1 MFIVVQY
8 KIIYILI
15 IMKKIN
21 NSKKNNLIKKLFIKL
36 CRLIGFEIIDQSNLN
51 LPVSK
56 KTATDNLGKIGKK
69 IITLPLGETKISRPV
84 KSLDIIIKTCTSIN
98 LVTQNKKRIFEKNK
112 SDYTFRTINSLINS
126 LNFSKNFLK
135 DIDIKIYIIDDNS
148 KKEDLEKI
156 CKIIAK
162 INIKFEIINLD
173 LEKFKQIK
181 VLNKN
186 NPSIEKNMRA
196 TMASILTSFN
206 IAKEKSNDLVYFVE
220 DDYIHKKETII
231 EMVSTYEKI
240 ATELDRELFLCPVD
254 YPYLY
259 KKLDNSNILIG
270 NNYHWRTVNESL
282 LTFLTSKDL
291 INKYWNELLLMAE
304 NEHSPF
310 ETPLHKIY
318 EKELCLS
325 PIPSLA
331 MHCTNVNSIFGLSP
345 NMNWKKLW
353 DENEI

>member
-1 MFIVVQY
+1 
-8 KIIYILI
+8 
-15 IMKKIN
+15 MKKIN

-56 KTATDNLGKIGKK
+56 KTATDNLGQIGKK

-135 DIDIKIYIIDDNS
+135 DVGIKIYIIDDNS

-156 CKIIAK
+156 CKMIAK

-186 NPSIEKNMRA
+186 NPAIEKNMRA

-206 IAKEKSNDLVYFVE
+206 IAKEKSDDLVYFVE

>member
-1 MFIVVQY
+1 
-8 KIIYILI
+8 
-15 IMKKIN
+15 MKKIDN
-21 NSKKNNLIKKLFIKL
+21 TKKNSLVKKLFVKL
-36 CRLIGFEIIDQSNLN
+36 CRIIGFEIIDQSDLN
-51 LPVSK
+51 LPVSNK
-56 KTATDNLGKIGKK
+56 SSADNLGDLGKK
-69 IITLPLGETKISRPV
+69 IISIPLGETKISRPV
-84 KSLDIIIKTCTSIN
+84 KSIDIIIKTCTAVN
-98 LVTQNKKRIFEKNK
+98 LVTQNKKRIFEKDK
-112 SDYTFRTINSLINS
+112 SEYTFRTINSLINS

-156 CKIIAK
+156 RKIIAK

-186 NPSIEKNMRA
+186 NPTIEKNMRA

-231 EMVSTYEKI
+231 EMISAYEKI

>member
-1 MFIVVQY
+1 
-8 KIIYILI
+8 
-15 IMKKIN
+15 MKKIN

-56 KTATDNLGKIGKK
+56 KTATDNLGQIGKK

-231 EMVSTYEKI
+231 EMISTYEKI

>member
-1 MFIVVQY
+1 
-8 KIIYILI
+8 
-15 IMKKIN
+15 MKKIN

-56 KTATDNLGKIGKK
+56 KTATDNLGQIGKK

-148 KKEDLEKI
+148 KKEDLEKM

-186 NPSIEKNMRA
+186 NPAIEKNMRA

-206 IAKEKSNDLVYFVE
+206 IAKEKSDDLVYFVE

-282 LTFLTSKDL
+282 LTFLTSKNL
-291 INKYWNELLLMAE
+291 VNKYWNELLLMAE

>member
-1 MFIVVQY
+1 
-8 KIIYILI
+8 
-15 IMKKIN
+15 MKKIN

-56 KTATDNLGKIGKK
+56 KTATDNLGQIGKK

-156 CKIIAK
+156 RKIIAK

-181 VLNKN
+181 VINKN
-186 NPSIEKNMRA
+186 NPTIEKNMQA

-231 EMVSTYEKI
+231 EMISTYEKI

-291 INKYWNELLLMAE
+291 INKYWNELLLMSE

-345 NMNWKKLW
+345 NINWKKLW

>member
-1 MFIVVQY
+1 
-8 KIIYILI
+8 
-15 IMKKIN
+15 MKKIN
-21 NSKKNNLIKKLFIKL
+21 NTNKSNLIKKLFVKL

-51 LPVSK
+51 LPVSNRS
-56 KTATDNLGKIGKK
+56 TADNLGHLGKN
-69 IITLPLGETKISRPV
+69 IISIPLGETKISRTV
-84 KSLDIIIKTCTSIN
+84 KSLDIIIKTCTSVN
-98 LVTQNKKRIFEKNK
+98 LVTQSKKRIFEKDK
-112 SDYTFRTINSLINS
+112 SEYTFRTINSLVKS
-126 LNFSKNFLK
+126 LKFGEEFLK
-135 DIDIKIYIIDDNS
+135 NIKIKIHVIDYNS
-148 KKEDLEKI
+148 KDGDLEKI
-156 CKIIAK
+156 R
-162 INIKFEIINLD
+162 NILNSGNIEFEITNLN
-173 LEKFKQIK
+173 LEKLTQIK
-181 VLNKN
+181 TLDKGNLNIEN
-186 NPSIEKNMRA
+186 NMKA

-206 IAKEKSNDLVYFVE
+206 IAKNNCDDLIYFVE
-220 DDYIHKKETII
+220 DDYIHKKNSII

-240 ATELDRELFLCPVD
+240 ASELNCELFLCPVD

-291 INKYWNELLLMAE
+291 INKYWNELFSMAE

-331 MHCTNVNSIFGLSP
+331 MHCTNVNSVFGLSP
-345 NMNWKKLW
+345 NINWKKLW

>member
-1 MFIVVQY
+1 
-8 KIIYILI
+8 
-15 IMKKIN
+15 MKKIN

-56 KTATDNLGKIGKK
+56 KTATDNLGQIGKK

-135 DIDIKIYIIDDNS
+135 DIGIKIYIIDDNS

-220 DDYIHKKETII
+220 DDYIHKKEAII
-231 EMVSTYEKI
+231 EMISTYEKI

-331 MHCTNVNSIFGLSP
+331 MHCTNVNSVFGLSP
-345 NMNWKKLW
+345 NINWKKLW

>member
-1 MFIVVQY
+1 
-8 KIIYILI
+8 
-15 IMKKIN
+15 MKKIN

-56 KTATDNLGKIGKK
+56 KTATDNLGQIGKK

-291 INKYWNELLLMAE
+291 VNKYWNELLLMAE

>member
-1 MFIVVQY
+1 
-8 KIIYILI
+8 
-15 IMKKIN
+15 MKKIN

-56 KTATDNLGKIGKK
+56 KTATDNLGQIGKK

-156 CKIIAK
+156 LKIIAK

-181 VLNKN
+181 ILNKN
-186 NPSIEKNMRA
+186 NPAIEKNMRA

-220 DDYIHKKETII
+220 DDYIHKKEAII

-270 NNYHWRTVNESL
+270 NNYHWRTINESL

>member
-1 MFIVVQY
+1 
-8 KIIYILI
+8 
-15 IMKKIN
+15 MKKIN

-56 KTATDNLGKIGKK
+56 KTATDNLGQIGKK

-156 CKIIAK
+156 LKIIAK

-186 NPSIEKNMRA
+186 NPAIEKNMRA

-220 DDYIHKKETII
+220 DDYIHKKEAII

>member
-1 MFIVVQY
+1 
-8 KIIYILI
+8 
-15 IMKKIN
+15 MKKIN

-56 KTATDNLGKIGKK
+56 KTATDNLGQIGKK

-186 NPSIEKNMRA
+186 NPAIEKNMRA

-220 DDYIHKKETII
+220 DDYIHKKEAII

-270 NNYHWRTVNESL
+270 NNYHWRTINESL

>member
-1 MFIVVQY
+1 
-8 KIIYILI
+8 
-15 IMKKIN
+15 MKKIN

-56 KTATDNLGKIGKK
+56 KTATDNLGQIGKK

-156 CKIIAK
+156 RKIIAK

-181 VLNKN
+181 ILNKN
-186 NPSIEKNMRA
+186 NPAIEKNMRA

>member
-1 MFIVVQY
+1 
-8 KIIYILI
+8 
-15 IMKKIN
+15 MKKIN

-56 KTATDNLGKIGKK
+56 KTATDNLGQIGKK

-181 VLNKN
+181 ILNKN
-186 NPSIEKNMRA
+186 NPAIEKNMRA

>member
-1 MFIVVQY
+1 
-8 KIIYILI
+8 
-15 IMKKIN
+15 MKKIN

-56 KTATDNLGKIGKK
+56 KTATDNLGQIGKK

-156 CKIIAK
+156 RKIIAK

-186 NPSIEKNMRA
+186 NPAIEKNMRA

-220 DDYIHKKETII
+220 DDYIHKKEAII